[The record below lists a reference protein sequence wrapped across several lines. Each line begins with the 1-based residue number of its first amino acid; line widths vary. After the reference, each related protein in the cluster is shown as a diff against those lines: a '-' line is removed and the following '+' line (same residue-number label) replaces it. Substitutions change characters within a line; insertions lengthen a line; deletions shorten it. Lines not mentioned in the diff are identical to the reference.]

1 MKKSLKERTKSDKE
15 QAIIRKEF
23 AINKLITK
31 KNCIMA
37 TKRTLSEA
45 EVLEQYRVSFENVEK
60 QLEIAEH
67 ISAIRKQAQDLKDQ
81 TKLLLEKANKEIED
95 ILLNT

>member
-1 MKKSLKERTKSDKE
+1 MKIS
-15 QAIIRKEF
+15 IPIPP
-23 AINKLITK
+23 I
-31 KNCIMA
+31 
-37 TKRTLSEA
+37 
-45 EVLEQYRVSFENVEK
+45 EK

>member
-1 MKKSLKERTKSDKE
+1 
-15 QAIIRKEF
+15 
-23 AINKLITK
+23 
-31 KNCIMA
+31 MA

-45 EVLEQYRVSFENVEK
+45 EALEQYRVSFENVEK

>member
-1 MKKSLKERTKSDKE
+1 MFSSFSGKTIPNWFNTSIFIEL
-15 QAIIRKEF
+15 
-23 AINKLITK
+23 
-31 KNCIMA
+31 
-37 TKRTLSEA
+37 TKRACSVATIHYLNNDN
-45 EVLEQYRVSFENVEK
+45 LKLLPIPIPPLEK